1 MTKKL
6 ISGPTGIIDPPW
18 AYEQASHHE
27 RLTGYSTGH
36 EYPSLTT
43 ADMMDLPIRKMMNYL
58 FLWTT
63 GPFIED
69 AYKLIRAWGME
80 PITML
85 AWVKCA
91 QIDTNGLP
99 AFPNIPGDTFDAE
112 KVFKPT
118 YGVGYW
124 FRGCVEPI
132 ILAKAPGVPSIRT
145 PWVGLLS
152 PNAKHSRKPQTLHQL
167 IETNFPGPYVELFG
181 RRPTP
186 GWTVLGNEAPGD
198 GLDIRV
204 SIQNFLDK
212 KEQESNMAP
221 EASTA

>member
-1 MTKKL
+1 MTKK
-6 ISGPTGIIDPPW
+6 IPIGPTAIIDPPW
-18 AYEQASHHE
+18 AYEQASHHK

-36 EYPSLTT
+36 KYNSLST
-43 ADMMDLPIRKMMNYL
+43 ADLAALPIGAMNLRYC

-91 QIDTNGLP
+91 EIQTNGLQ
-99 AFPNIPGDTFDAE
+99 AFPIADGEDKHPE
-112 KVFKPT
+112 FKPT

-132 ILAKAPGVPSIRT
+132 ILAKAPGAPSIRT
-145 PWVGLLS
+145 PFVGLLS
-152 PNAKHSRKPQTLHQL
+152 PNAGHSRKPQTLHQ
-167 IETNFPGPYVELFG
+167 IVEEYFPGPYVELFG
-181 RRPTP
+181 RRTSP

-198 GLDIRV
+198 GLDIGA
-204 SIQNFLDK
+204 SIQNFVDFR
-212 KEQESNMAP
+212 EQLVYP
-221 EASTA
+221 EKVETV